1 MRYYDI
7 SIDGMVGQ
15 VPCPD
20 VLPERGQILTI
31 RQPFGTLANLQYRV
45 GDQLKLVARTYS
57 APHGRLSS
65 LGNWI
70 VRCPHQLSIWSN
82 IEWMIAEGMVS

>member
-1 MRYYDI
+1 MRHYDI
-7 SIDGMVGQ
+7 SIDGRVGQ

-20 VLPERGQILTI
+20 VLPHCGQLLAV
-31 RQPFGTLANLQYRV
+31 RQPFTTLANRQYRV
-45 GDQLKLVARTYS
+45 GDQLELIVRTRN

-70 VRCPHQLSIWSN
+70 VRCPHQYSIWSN